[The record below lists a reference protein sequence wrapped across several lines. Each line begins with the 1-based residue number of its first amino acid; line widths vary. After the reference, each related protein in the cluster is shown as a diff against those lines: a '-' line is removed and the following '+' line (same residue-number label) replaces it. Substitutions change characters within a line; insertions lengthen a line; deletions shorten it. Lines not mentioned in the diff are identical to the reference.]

1 MTNAIFL
8 KDSVCVC
15 SLMFYIRKER
25 LLLLSPMNV
34 FVYME
39 LSPLLALQSRTKRF
53 TFRPAYCEQP

>member
-34 FVYME
+34 FVYM
-39 LSPLLALQSRTKRF
+39 LALQSRTERF

>member
-1 MTNAIFL
+1 
-8 KDSVCVC
+8 
-15 SLMFYIRKER
+15 MFYIRKER

-39 LSPLLALQSRTKRF
+39 LSPLLALQSRTERF